1 MLASVV
7 ISTYNRAGALST
19 TLEALARQDIPP
31 DEYEV
36 LVVDDG
42 STDSTSD
49 TLAAADVPYSLR
61 TYRLPFNRGVSAGRN
76 VGLRDAVGRYVIMI
90 SDDLI
95 VPMDFIT
102 SHVDTL
108 VRFPGTWVVG
118 GFTQLDSLTE
128 TPFGRFLD
136 ELEQQFQR
144 GRLGRR
150 LADNVYEMGAP
161 TARNLSLPRSD
172 LDRVGLFDE
181 RFRVTCEDQ
190 DLAQRATDHGIR
202 FIYNASIECIH
213 NDQAAH
219 PARYCRFQQLGA
231 RDTAR
236 LCDKY
241 PELHGRA
248 PIVRACGYIG
258 RNDGLLL
265 AARKL
270 AKQILSTP
278 PGLRTIGSLIRN
290 AERQAVP
297 EFLLD
302 RSYRSLIGLYT
313 FRGFREGLREVGGRS
328 SRAVR
333 APRTMNAVT
342 APGRLGHRTHVN

>member
-31 DEYEV
+31 HVYEV

-42 STDSTSD
+42 STDSTPDS
-49 TLAAADVPYSLR
+49 LAAAAVPYSLR
-61 TYRLPFNRGVSAGRN
+61 TYRLPVNQGVSAGRN
-76 VGLRDAVGRYVIMI
+76 VGLRNAVGRHVIMI

-95 VPMDFIT
+95 VPADFIR
-102 SHVDTL
+102 SHVETQA
-108 VRFPGTWVVG
+108 RFPGTWVVG

-136 ELEQQFQR
+136 ALERGFQR
-144 GRLGRR
+144 ARVGRR
-150 LADNVYEMGAP
+150 LADNIYEMGAP

-172 LDRVGLFDE
+172 LERVGFFDE

-190 DLAQRATDHGIR
+190 DLAQRATNYGIR
-202 FIYNASIECIH
+202 FIYDASIECIH
-213 NDQAAH
+213 NDQAADL
-219 PARYCRFQQLGA
+219 ARYCRFQQRGA

-241 PELHGRA
+241 PEIHGGA
-248 PIVRACGYIG
+248 PIVRADGYIA
-258 RNDGLLL
+258 RTDGVVLV
-265 AARKL
+265 ARKL

-278 PGLRTIGSLIRN
+278 PGLRIIGSLIRN
-290 AERQAVP
+290 AERRAAPDFV
-297 EFLLD
+297 LD
-302 RSYRSLIGLYT
+302 RSYRCLIGLYT

-328 SRAVR
+328 SRFVR
-333 APRTMNAVT
+333 ARRTMNSVT
-342 APGRLGHRTHVN
+342 ASDRLGHRTDVN